1 VSVEYPLR
9 VLHKLPLDPSGR
21 TAIHAYDNAR
31 LCFGRCLAMAIFL
44 FIHATFARQMTL
56 IAVRVERPRV
66 LVENL
71 AGRRNHHGS
80 QGGFD
85 GVSF

>member
-1 VSVEYPLR
+1 MPTTT
-9 VLHKLPLDPSGR
+9 HG
-21 TAIHAYDNAR
+21 
-31 LCFGRCLAMAIFL
+31 FGRCLAMAIFL